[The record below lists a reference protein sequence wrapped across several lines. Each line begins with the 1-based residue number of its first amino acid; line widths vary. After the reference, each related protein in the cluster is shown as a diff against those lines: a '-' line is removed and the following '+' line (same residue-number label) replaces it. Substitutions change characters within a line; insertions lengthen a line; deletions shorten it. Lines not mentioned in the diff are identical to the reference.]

1 MIREI
6 IGAKTVA
13 SAFRGRKNRKVMST
27 TMIGVVGTALS
38 LGAAYMMRKNKRMS
52 NG

>member
-6 IGAKTVA
+6 IGGKTMA
-13 SAFRGRKNRKVMST
+13 SAFRGRKNRRVMST

-38 LGAAYMMRKNKRMS
+38 LGAAYMMRKNKRM
-52 NG
+52 G

>member
-6 IGAKTVA
+6 IGAKTMT
-13 SAFRGRKNRKVMST
+13 SAFRGRKNRRVMST

-52 NG
+52 

>member
-6 IGAKTVA
+6 IGGKTMA
-13 SAFRGRKNRKVMST
+13 SAFRGRKSRKMMST

-38 LGAAYMMRKNKRMS
+38 LGAAYMMRKNKRMIK
-52 NG
+52 G

>member
-1 MIREI
+1 MTRKI
-6 IGAKTVA
+6 IGAKTIA
-13 SAFRGRKNRKVMST
+13 SVFGRRKNRKVMSK

-38 LGAAYMMRKNKRMS
+38 LGAAYMMRRNRRMI